1 MAQSALD
8 QNHMHWA
15 YNALDSAVTLRVHE
29 RLDERLHGL
38 NNPHAR
44 TSYSFVRAMQG
55 PALDMMLRGI
65 MVQQKVRQDETA
77 RYTVIRDKAQALL
90 DRLADAVWGPEMV
103 VVKHKTRELF
113 TPIGKRGQNLSPRTR
128 TLVTEVVETRP
139 RGLNPNSNPQLLAFF
154 NTALRMSV
162 EYEIRKTAEGSVRT
176 PSANDKA
183 LRKWAA
189 YKCKG
194 PGCDPRDRTV
204 EPVALAA
211 PFVSLIL
218 TIRDMDKMLGVLR
231 TPLDPDGRMR
241 CSYNVVGT
249 ENGRWSSSK
258 NAFGRGTNL
267 QNISPTMRRMFCADD
282 GQRLISTDLEQAESR
297 IVAGL
302 VWAATGDDTY
312 WRACESGDL
321 HTQVCKMAWPE
332 LEWNGDAAHD
342 RAIANRPYPG
352 LSKYSYR
359 DVAKRIGHGSNYRG
373 SAFGIAQAVGIPPQV
388 VTDFQGRYFRA
399 FPSISEW
406 HELVAQALRNNQY
419 LDTPLQRRR
428 YFFSRLDEDKTLREA
443 IAYGPQSTVGELL
456 NYIMW
461 RVWAR
466 SLSEAGRSQLLSQ
479 SGALSLPN
487 DALLTPLPIQLLLQ
501 NHDAFLL
508 QTPEST
514 DLPNL
519 IEQLN
524 TEFTQAKVPFTRNGE
539 VRHMAIP
546 GEFVT
551 GWNWAYKDKGSDQA
565 HWEFVD
571 GNPDGLAKWTGADT
585 RRRQQGARVSP
596 GDWLR

>member
-1 MAQSALD
+1 
-8 QNHMHWA
+8 
-15 YNALDSAVTLRVHE
+15 
-29 RLDERLHGL
+29 
-38 NNPHAR
+38 
-44 TSYSFVRAMQG
+44 
-55 PALDMMLRGI
+55 
-65 MVQQKVRQDETA
+65 
-77 RYTVIRDKAQALL
+77 
-90 DRLADAVWGPEMV
+90 
-103 VVKHKTRELF
+103 
-113 TPIGKRGQNLSPRTR
+113 
-128 TLVTEVVETRP
+128 
-139 RGLNPNSNPQLLAFF
+139 
-154 NTALRMSV
+154 
-162 EYEIRKTAEGSVRT
+162 
-176 PSANDKA
+176 
-183 LRKWAA
+183 
-189 YKCKG
+189 
-194 PGCDPRDRTV
+194 
-204 EPVALAA
+204 
-211 PFVSLIL
+211 
-218 TIRDMDKMLGVLR
+218 
-231 TPLDPDGRMR
+231 
-241 CSYNVVGT
+241 
-249 ENGRWSSSK
+249 
-258 NAFGRGTNL
+258 
-267 QNISPTMRRMFCADD
+267 MRRMFCADD
-282 GQRLISTDLEQAESR
+282 GWRLISTDLEQAESR
-297 IVAGL
+297 VVAGL

-352 LSKYSYR
+352 LGKYSYR

-373 SAFGIAQAVGIPPQV
+373 SAFGIAQAVGIPPHIVQE
-388 VTDFQGRYFRA
+388 FQARYFRA
-399 FPSISEW
+399 FPSIAQW
-406 HELVAQALRNNQY
+406 HELVAVDLREHQY
-419 LDTPLQRRR
+419 LDTPLGRRR

-466 SLSEAGRSQLLSQ
+466 SLPE
-479 SGALSLPN
+479 GARNVCLPPERLPR
-487 DALLTPLPIQLLLQ
+487 DTILTPLPVQLLLQ

-508 QTPEST
+508 QTPETT

-524 TEFTQAKVPFTRNGE
+524 SEFMNAKVPFTRNGE

-585 RRRQQGARVSP
+585 RRRQQGAHVSP